1 MKKIFLLLLGMVSLL
16 TAEAKVVK
24 ITLADGSVK
33 IFTSSQLSAIDFNE
47 DGTLSLTT
55 YDGEQLPP
63 LAGKFEMIEIGDDA
77 AISDIYPDNLSFN
90 IDADG
95 IPVNLNSERSI
106 VKVNYVYPSTD
117 PFGQSIT
124 LSGTMLIPSEI
135 WSGET
140 PSEGI
145 LMMNHYTKFHR
156 DEAPTIS
163 NGELENMLLAN
174 PLKPNYIIVESD
186 FYGFGTTVRFQQ
198 AFLQGL
204 ANARASL
211 DGLLAAQSLLR
222 ELGFDYGPLCFN
234 IGYSSGGYDALAA
247 QKLRDIEY
255 ADRISFDKTFSGGG
269 PSDVCEAYRQ
279 YVIKDRTAY
288 NAVPLLLMVS
298 TNETQKLNLDYKD
311 VFQPEV
317 ASRIDELI
325 FSKSYS
331 SWPVCDAIGRD
342 KLVSEILSGPYCNL
356 NSIESQNIQDIL
368 KGFNLTNDDW
378 SPDPSQ
384 RIYLFHSRGDD
395 YVPIESAR
403 PMVAFLKS
411 KGMEPSIIP
420 GRTNFQTNFVV
431 RNMGHLSA
439 TLIYFVQ
446 TLSAIQ
452 AWPQMYTDNQLN
464 PTYQKFVGTD
474 VDLVGT
480 LRQLDA
486 MGFDCRSAI
495 NQLQERLSALG
506 QSDIAQGIDLSKIT
520 QATEDVLNQ
529 MGFTKEE
536 LFEMAE
542 DSGID
547 ITKTI
552 VDFII
557 YMSEKPAEDGDTGA
571 PALQQLNR
579 AGSVLDAPLTP
590 ADEYAQQ
597 LRDWLKA
604 Y

>member
-95 IPVNLNSERSI
+95 VPVDINSERSI

-135 WSGET
+135 WSGEAK
-140 PSEGI
+140 SEGI

-234 IGYSSGGYDALAA
+234 IGYSSAGYDALAA

-356 NSIESQNIQDIL
+356 SSIESQNIQDIL
-368 KGFNLTNDDW
+368 RGFNMTNDDW
-378 SPDPSQ
+378 TPDPSQ

-464 PTYQKFVGTD
+464 PTYQKIVGAD
-474 VDLVGT
+474 IDLVGT

-486 MGFDCRSAI
+486 MGFDCRSVI
-495 NQLQERLSALG
+495 GQLQERLSALG

-536 LFEMAE
+536 LLEMAE

-557 YMSEKPAEDGDTGA
+557 YMSENPAEGGDTGA

>member
-47 DGTLSLTT
+47 DGTLTLTT

-95 IPVNLNSERSI
+95 VPVDINSERSI

-135 WSGET
+135 WSGEAK
-140 PSEGI
+140 SEGI

-234 IGYSSGGYDALAA
+234 IGYSSAGYDALAA

-356 NSIESQNIQDIL
+356 SSIESQNIQDIL
-368 KGFNLTNDDW
+368 RGFNMTNDDW
-378 SPDPSQ
+378 TPDPSQ

-486 MGFDCRSAI
+486 MGFDCRSVI
-495 NQLQERLSALG
+495 SQLQERLSALG

-557 YMSEKPAEDGDTGA
+557 YMSETPADGGDTGA

>member
-47 DGTLSLTT
+47 DGTLTLTT

-95 IPVNLNSERSI
+95 VPVDINSERSI

-117 PFGQSIT
+117 PFGESIT

-135 WSGET
+135 WSGEAK
-140 PSEGI
+140 SEGI

-234 IGYSSGGYDALAA
+234 IGYSSAGYDALAA

-356 NSIESQNIQDIL
+356 SSIESQNIQDIL
-368 KGFNLTNDDW
+368 RGFNMTNDDW
-378 SPDPSQ
+378 TPDPSQ

-464 PTYQKFVGTD
+464 PTYQKIVGTD
-474 VDLVGT
+474 IDLVGT

-486 MGFDCRSAI
+486 MGFDCRSVI
-495 NQLQERLSALG
+495 SQLQERLSALG

-557 YMSEKPAEDGDTGA
+557 YMSETPAEGGDTGA

-579 AGSVLDAPLTP
+579 AGSVPYAPLTP

>member
-95 IPVNLNSERSI
+95 VPVDLNSERSI

-117 PFGQSIT
+117 PFGEAIT

-234 IGYSSGGYDALAA
+234 IGYSSAGYDALAA

-356 NSIESQNIQDIL
+356 SSIESQNIQDIL

-557 YMSEKPAEDGDTGA
+557 YMSENPAEGGDTGA

-579 AGSVLDAPLTP
+579 AGSVPYAPLTP

>member
-16 TAEAKVVK
+16 TAEAKVIK

-55 YDGEQLPP
+55 YDGETLPP
-63 LAGKFEMIEIGDDA
+63 LDGKFEMIEIGDDA
-77 AISDIYPDNLSFN
+77 AISDIYPDNLTFN

-95 IPVNLNSERSI
+95 VPVDLNSERSI

-117 PFGQSIT
+117 PFGEAIT
-124 LSGTMLIPSEI
+124 LSGTMLIPDEI
-135 WSGET
+135 WNGEAK
-140 PSEGI
+140 SEGI
-145 LMMNHYTKFHR
+145 LMVNHYTKFHR

-186 FYGFGTTVRFQQ
+186 FYGFGATVRFQQ

-204 ANARASL
+204 VNARASL
-211 DGLLAAQSLLR
+211 DGLLAAKSLLDD
-222 ELGFDYGPLCFN
+222 LGFDYGPLCFN
-234 IGYSSGGYDALAA
+234 IGYSSGGFDALAA
-247 QKLRDIEY
+247 QKLRDMEY

-269 PSDVCEAYRQ
+269 PSDVAEAYRQ

-325 FSKSYS
+325 FSKNYS
-331 SWPVCDAIGRD
+331 SWPVCDEIGRD
-342 KLVSEILSGPYCNL
+342 KLVSEILSGPYCDL
-356 NSIESQNIQDIL
+356 NSTESQSIQQIL

-378 SPDPSQ
+378 TPDPSQ
-384 RIYLFHSRGDD
+384 RIFLFHSRGDD

-452 AWPQMYTDNQLN
+452 AWPKMYTDNELN
-464 PTYQKFVGTD
+464 PIYQELVGVD
-474 VDLVGT
+474 VDIVGT
-480 LRQLDA
+480 LRQLDD
-486 MGFDCRSAI
+486 MGFDCRAVI
-495 NQLQERLSALG
+495 RQIQERLADMG
-506 QSDIAQGIDLSKIT
+506 GSDVTQDIDVLQLT
-520 QATEDVLNQ
+520 DDVLNK
-529 MGFTKEE
+529 MGYTKEE
-536 LFEMAE
+536 LAEMAE
-542 DSGID
+542 DSGLD
-547 ITKTI
+547 ISQLI
-552 VDFII
+552 VDFLI
-557 YMSEKPAEDGDTGA
+557 YLYEQPADNGNGGA
-571 PALQQLNR
+571 PAMQALSR
-579 AGSVLDAPLTP
+579 ASSVLDAPLTP
-590 ADEYAQQ
+590 ADEYKQQ

>member
-95 IPVNLNSERSI
+95 VPVDINSERSI

-117 PFGQSIT
+117 PFGESIT

-135 WSGET
+135 WSGEAK
-140 PSEGI
+140 SEGI

-234 IGYSSGGYDALAA
+234 IGYSSAGYDALAA

-356 NSIESQNIQDIL
+356 SSIESQNIQDIL
-368 KGFNLTNDDW
+368 RGFNMTNDDW
-378 SPDPSQ
+378 TPDPSQ

-464 PTYQKFVGTD
+464 PTYQKIVGAD
-474 VDLVGT
+474 IDLVGT

-486 MGFDCRSAI
+486 MGFDCRSVI
-495 NQLQERLSALG
+495 SQLQERLSALG

-536 LFEMAE
+536 LLEMAE

-557 YMSEKPAEDGDTGA
+557 YMSENPADGGDTGA

>member
-95 IPVNLNSERSI
+95 IPVNLNSDRSI
-106 VKVNYVYPSTD
+106 IKVNYVYPSTD
-117 PFGQSIT
+117 PFGESIT

-145 LMMNHYTKFHR
+145 LMVNHYTKFHR

-356 NSIESQNIQDIL
+356 SSIESQNIQDIL

-378 SPDPSQ
+378 TPDPSQ

-557 YMSEKPAEDGDTGA
+557 YMSETPAEGGDTGA

-579 AGSVLDAPLTP
+579 AGSVPYAPLTP

>member
-95 IPVNLNSERSI
+95 IPVNLNSDRSI
-106 VKVNYVYPSTD
+106 IKVNYVYPSTD
-117 PFGQSIT
+117 PFGESIT

-145 LMMNHYTKFHR
+145 LMVNHYTKFHR

-234 IGYSSGGYDALAA
+234 IGYSSAGYDALAA

-298 TNETQKLNLDYKD
+298 TNETQKLNLEYKD

-356 NSIESQNIQDIL
+356 SSIESQNIQDIL
-368 KGFNLTNDDW
+368 RGFNMTNDDW

-464 PTYQKFVGTD
+464 PTYQKIVGTD

-486 MGFDCRSAI
+486 MGFDCRSVI

-506 QSDIAQGIDLSKIT
+506 RSDIAQGIDLSKIT

-552 VDFII
+552 VDFLI
-557 YMSEKPAEDGDTGA
+557 YMSENPAEGGDTGA

-579 AGSVLDAPLTP
+579 AGSVPYAPLTP

>member
-47 DGTLSLTT
+47 DGTLTLTT
-55 YDGEQLPP
+55 YNGEQLPP

-95 IPVNLNSERSI
+95 IPVNLNSDRSI
-106 VKVNYVYPSTD
+106 IKVNYVYPSTD
-117 PFGQSIT
+117 PFGESIT

-135 WSGET
+135 WSGEAK
-140 PSEGI
+140 SEGI

-234 IGYSSGGYDALAA
+234 IGYSSAGYDALAA

-298 TNETQKLNLDYKD
+298 TNETQKLNLEYKD

-356 NSIESQNIQDIL
+356 SSIESQNIQDIL
-368 KGFNLTNDDW
+368 RGFNLTNDDW

-464 PTYQKFVGTD
+464 PTYQKIVGTD
-474 VDLVGT
+474 IDLVGT

-486 MGFDCRSAI
+486 MGFDCRSVI
-495 NQLQERLSALG
+495 SQLQERLSALG

-557 YMSEKPAEDGDTGA
+557 YMSEKPAEGGDTGA
-571 PALQQLNR
+571 PALLQLNR
-579 AGSVLDAPLTP
+579 AGSVPYAPLTP

>member
-95 IPVNLNSERSI
+95 VPVDINSERSI

-117 PFGQSIT
+117 PFGEAIT

-135 WSGET
+135 WSGEAK
-140 PSEGI
+140 SEGI

-234 IGYSSGGYDALAA
+234 IGYSSAGYDALAA
-247 QKLRDIEY
+247 QKLRDMEY

-298 TNETQKLNLDYKD
+298 TNETQKLNLEYKD

-342 KLVSEILSGPYCNL
+342 KLVSEILSVPYCNL
-356 NSIESQNIQDIL
+356 SSIESQNIQDIL
-368 KGFNLTNDDW
+368 RGFNMTNDDW
-378 SPDPSQ
+378 TPDPSQ

-464 PTYQKFVGTD
+464 PTYQKIVGAD
-474 VDLVGT
+474 IDLVGT

-486 MGFDCRSAI
+486 MGFDCRSVI
-495 NQLQERLSALG
+495 SQLQERLSALG

-536 LFEMAE
+536 LLEMAE

-557 YMSEKPAEDGDTGA
+557 YMSENPADGGDTGA

>member
-47 DGTLSLTT
+47 DGTLTLTT

-95 IPVNLNSERSI
+95 VPVDINSERSI

-135 WSGET
+135 WSGEAK
-140 PSEGI
+140 SEGI

-234 IGYSSGGYDALAA
+234 IGYSSAGYDALAA

-356 NSIESQNIQDIL
+356 SSIESQNIQDIL
-368 KGFNLTNDDW
+368 RGFNMTNDDW
-378 SPDPSQ
+378 TPDPSQ

-464 PTYQKFVGTD
+464 PTYQKIVGAD
-474 VDLVGT
+474 IDLVGT

-486 MGFDCRSAI
+486 MGFDCRSVI
-495 NQLQERLSALG
+495 SQLQERLSALG

-557 YMSEKPAEDGDTGA
+557 YMSENPADGGDTGA

>member
-95 IPVNLNSERSI
+95 VPVDINSERSI

-135 WSGET
+135 WSGEAK
-140 PSEGI
+140 SEGI

-234 IGYSSGGYDALAA
+234 IGYSSAGYDALAA

-356 NSIESQNIQDIL
+356 SSIESQNIQDIL
-368 KGFNLTNDDW
+368 RGFNMTNDDW
-378 SPDPSQ
+378 TPDPSQ

-474 VDLVGT
+474 IDLVGT

-486 MGFDCRSAI
+486 MGFDCRSVI
-495 NQLQERLSALG
+495 SQLQERLSALG

-536 LFEMAE
+536 LLEMAE

-557 YMSEKPAEDGDTGA
+557 YMSETPADGGDTGA

>member
-234 IGYSSGGYDALAA
+234 IGYSSAGYDALAA

-255 ADRISFDKTFSGGG
+255 ADRISFNKTFSGGG

-298 TNETQKLNLDYKD
+298 TNETQKLNLEYKD

-431 RNMGHLSA
+431 RNMGHLTA

>member
-47 DGTLSLTT
+47 DGTLTLTT

-106 VKVNYVYPSTD
+106 IKVNYVYPSTD

-135 WSGET
+135 WSGEAK
-140 PSEGI
+140 SEGI

-234 IGYSSGGYDALAA
+234 IGYSSAGYDALAA

-356 NSIESQNIQDIL
+356 SSIESQNIQDIL
-368 KGFNLTNDDW
+368 RGFNMTNDDW
-378 SPDPSQ
+378 TPDPSQ

-474 VDLVGT
+474 IDLVGT

-486 MGFDCRSAI
+486 MGFDCRSVI
-495 NQLQERLSALG
+495 SQLQERLSALG

>member
-95 IPVNLNSERSI
+95 VPVDINSERSI

-135 WSGET
+135 WSGEAK
-140 PSEGI
+140 SEGI

-234 IGYSSGGYDALAA
+234 IGYSSAGYDALAA

-356 NSIESQNIQDIL
+356 SSIESQNIQDIL
-368 KGFNLTNDDW
+368 RGFNMTNDDW
-378 SPDPSQ
+378 TPDPSQ

-486 MGFDCRSAI
+486 MGFDCRSVI
-495 NQLQERLSALG
+495 SQLQERLSALG

-557 YMSEKPAEDGDTGA
+557 YMSETPAEGGDTGA

>member
-95 IPVNLNSERSI
+95 IPVNLNSDRSI
-106 VKVNYVYPSTD
+106 IKVNYVYPSTD
-117 PFGQSIT
+117 PFGESIT

-145 LMMNHYTKFHR
+145 LMVNHYTKFHR

-247 QKLRDIEY
+247 QKLRDMEY

-298 TNETQKLNLDYKD
+298 TNETQKLNLEYKD

-368 KGFNLTNDDW
+368 RGFNLTNDDW

-557 YMSEKPAEDGDTGA
+557 YMSENPAEGGDTGA
-571 PALQQLNR
+571 PALLQLNR

>member
-47 DGTLSLTT
+47 DGTLTLTT

-106 VKVNYVYPSTD
+106 IKVNYVYPSTD

-135 WSGET
+135 WSGEAK
-140 PSEGI
+140 SEGI

-234 IGYSSGGYDALAA
+234 IGYSSAGYDALAA

-356 NSIESQNIQDIL
+356 SSIESQNIQDIL
-368 KGFNLTNDDW
+368 RGFNMTNDDW
-378 SPDPSQ
+378 TPDPSQ

-464 PTYQKFVGTD
+464 PTYQKIVGTD
-474 VDLVGT
+474 IDLVGT

>member
-95 IPVNLNSERSI
+95 IPVNLNSDRSI
-106 VKVNYVYPSTD
+106 IKVNYVYPSTD
-117 PFGQSIT
+117 PFGESIT

-145 LMMNHYTKFHR
+145 LMVNHYTKFHR

-234 IGYSSGGYDALAA
+234 IGYSSAGYDALAA

-298 TNETQKLNLDYKD
+298 TNETQKLNLEYKD

-431 RNMGHLSA
+431 RNMGHLTA

>member
-106 VKVNYVYPSTD
+106 IKVNYVYPSTD
-117 PFGQSIT
+117 PFGESIT

-145 LMMNHYTKFHR
+145 LMVNHYTKFHR

-356 NSIESQNIQDIL
+356 SSIESQNIQDIL

-557 YMSEKPAEDGDTGA
+557 YMSEKPAEGGDTGA

>member
-95 IPVNLNSERSI
+95 VPVDINSERSI

-117 PFGQSIT
+117 PFGEAIT

-135 WSGET
+135 WSGEAK
-140 PSEGI
+140 SEGI

-234 IGYSSGGYDALAA
+234 IGYSSAGYDALAA

-298 TNETQKLNLDYKD
+298 TNETQKLNLEYKD

-356 NSIESQNIQDIL
+356 SSIESQNIQDIL
-368 KGFNLTNDDW
+368 RGFNMTNDDW
-378 SPDPSQ
+378 TPDPSQ

-464 PTYQKFVGTD
+464 PTYQKIVGAD
-474 VDLVGT
+474 IDLVGT

-486 MGFDCRSAI
+486 MGFDCRSVI
-495 NQLQERLSALG
+495 SQLQERLSALG

-536 LFEMAE
+536 LLEMAE

-557 YMSEKPAEDGDTGA
+557 YMSENPADGGDTGA

>member
-95 IPVNLNSERSI
+95 VPVDINSERSI

-135 WSGET
+135 WSGEAK
-140 PSEGI
+140 SEGI

-234 IGYSSGGYDALAA
+234 IGYSSAGYDALAA
-247 QKLRDIEY
+247 QKLRDMEY

-356 NSIESQNIQDIL
+356 SSIESQNIQDIL
-368 KGFNLTNDDW
+368 RGFNMTNDDW
-378 SPDPSQ
+378 TPDPSQ

-464 PTYQKFVGTD
+464 PTYQKIVGTD
-474 VDLVGT
+474 IDLVGT

-486 MGFDCRSAI
+486 MGFDCRSVI
-495 NQLQERLSALG
+495 SQLQERLSALG

-557 YMSEKPAEDGDTGA
+557 YMSEKPAEGGDTGA

>member
-117 PFGQSIT
+117 PFGESIT

-145 LMMNHYTKFHR
+145 LMVNHYTKFHR

-204 ANARASL
+204 VNARASL

-368 KGFNLTNDDW
+368 RGFNLTNDDW

-557 YMSEKPAEDGDTGA
+557 YMSENPADDGDTGA

>member
-95 IPVNLNSERSI
+95 VPVDINSERSI

-135 WSGET
+135 WSGEAK
-140 PSEGI
+140 SEGI

-234 IGYSSGGYDALAA
+234 IGYSSAGYDALAA

-356 NSIESQNIQDIL
+356 SSIESQNIQDIL
-368 KGFNLTNDDW
+368 RGFNMTNDDW
-378 SPDPSQ
+378 TPDPSQ

-486 MGFDCRSAI
+486 MGFDCRSVI
-495 NQLQERLSALG
+495 SQLQERLSALG

-557 YMSEKPAEDGDTGA
+557 YMSETPADGGDTGA